1 MRARYTSKIF
11 SDEPMLFNPSAPP
24 EWMAPFWLEDVRPRR
39 AARLIEIDETDAWR
53 VLQRVARGDGV
64 MTTLDIVAPPIPR
77 QLKSVRLIGAAPVT
91 MYAARR
97 RSDHR
102 PEVQAVIDAISLIA
116 PPRWP
121 PSNGRDPA
129 HHLSDSKVGVRKRTR
144 FEAVTRR
151 AGTRPLC
158 AN

>member
-1 MRARYTSKIF
+1 
-11 SDEPMLFNPSAPP
+11 
-24 EWMAPFWLEDVRPRR
+24 
-39 AARLIEIDETDAWR
+39 
-53 VLQRVARGDGV
+53 

-116 PPRWP
+116 PP
-121 PSNGRDPA
+121 A
-129 HHLSDSKVGVRKRTR
+129 LA
-144 FEAVTRR
+144 AVQWS
-151 AGTRPLC
+151 
-158 AN
+158 